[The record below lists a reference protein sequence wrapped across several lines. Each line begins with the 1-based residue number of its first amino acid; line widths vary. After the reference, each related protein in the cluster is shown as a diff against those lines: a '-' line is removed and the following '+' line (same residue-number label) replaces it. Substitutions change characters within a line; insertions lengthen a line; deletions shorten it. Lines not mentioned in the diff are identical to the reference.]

1 VSSLTIE
8 QARLSREVL
17 VRELAAMTHGS
28 WDPRFQGD
36 VIPCIRFIVARAIA
50 LVSDKIDCEI
60 GFDRF
65 PVSGITVMNPERIEV
80 TPRGGYPVLRQR
92 LECDPL
98 YDSVPLSIGRSA
110 RGSSL
115 WDGHR
120 RLETYRSAGR
130 PDFPAWIASFRP
142 GAGLLRVVD

>member
-65 PVSGITVMNPERIEV
+65 PVSGITVMNP
-80 TPRGGYPVLRQR
+80 VLRQR